1 MDLFLNNEKER
12 KFKQLSS
19 MIHEQKRLDKKR
31 RKSRK
36 KRIQHA
42 IRRIDKVSLSG
53 WLIYTDRGVKLL
65 RVIQRSV
72 IRGRYLAMV
81 TFYSIH
87 PSRSIPSSI
96 MWYPTRAIRSPVGI
110 AIRPS
115 PMSNQMSKKISKKIQ
130 NFLSNFFEYVYM
142 LFGVM
147 AVILVVC
154 GGVYGI
160 VDLIL

>member
-1 MDLFLNNEKER
+1 M
-12 KFKQLSS
+12 
-19 MIHEQKRLDKKR
+19 
-31 RKSRK
+31 
-36 KRIQHA
+36 
-42 IRRIDKVSLSG
+42 
-53 WLIYTDRGVKLL
+53 
-65 RVIQRSV
+65 
-72 IRGRYLAMV
+72 
-81 TFYSIH
+81 
-87 PSRSIPSSI
+87 
-96 MWYPTRAIRSPVGI
+96 GI